1 MERRPTCLKVKSNN
15 YFAQFFRMSC
25 IYERKGYFISL
36 LGCDWNKFTIDYL
49 PDLFSNLF
57 SYQDEINIWEDI
69 SWEDIR
75 SGISLFKVKCVIVVK
90 GNILWNYFLK
100 IIYRDNISNRIFFG
114 KNVFI
119 LCLKD
124 KSIVLIHLQEFAKVT
139 CSSG

>member
-1 MERRPTCLKVKSNN
+1 MYGFAWLLMNTFSLKEVYILKIYVYISYIFSSNYGKIVKSNS
-15 YFAQFFRMSC
+15 YFAQFFRMSY
-25 IYERKGYFISL
+25 IYERKGYFI
-36 LGCDWNKFTIDYL
+36 KK
-49 PDLFSNLF
+49 
-57 SYQDEINIWEDI
+57 
-69 SWEDIR
+69 R

-139 CSSG
+139 CSGG